1 MRRSGPAPRLSVI
14 LSGLSAEASA
24 KAEAK
29 NLSKQMPV
37 SPASTG

>member
-1 MRRSGPAPRLSVI
+1 VPRLSVI

-29 NLSKQMPV
+29 NLSKQKLAL
-37 SPASTG
+37 PASTG